1 MAFLNFRRTKD
12 SAQLTPAIY
21 VALVDSL
28 FQNFMASFAGT
39 ICAAIAA
46 VLTAWKTGV
55 NLLWPCAL
63 LIIAVGAVRTLDM
76 RAYETQGKPLTPQ
89 TAPEWERR
97 YRIGAALYAGALGLW
112 CWVALM
118 FSDDAIAHLLC
129 LSVTIGYIAAG
140 AGRNYGRPPIAYLQ
154 VVCALGP
161 MCLGLLLS
169 GDIYYVALGLL
180 NTLFF
185 ISLKRIT
192 LDLHQVHVRALIAG
206 ETISS
211 IANQFDT
218 ALNNMPNG
226 LCMFG
231 PDGRLA
237 VVNRR
242 FTEMMNLGHD
252 DVLLGVGMRELLAA
266 GVAAKAISD
275 TSADA
280 IACQIEYAQ
289 ESEVITCDNGI
300 AADRALEWTFQP
312 MDGGGIVMLV
322 EDVTERRNAQAKISR
337 MARFDDL
344 TGLPNRQSFR
354 DEIAGYLGAER
365 GGEMSALLFID
376 LDQFKQVNDTLGHPA
391 GDLVLRGV
399 SGVVTSLLQPGD
411 VFARYGGEE
420 FAVLMRSV
428 DLPAAVGLAERL
440 RQGIEAAV
448 FDTDGASARVTISLG
463 VASLLLLADPD
474 GRVLLAAADEAL
486 YRAKRNGRNRV
497 ES

>member
-12 SAQLTPAIY
+12 GAQLTPAIN
-21 VALVDSL
+21 VALVNSL

-39 ICAAIAA
+39 VCAAIAA
-46 VLTAWKTGV
+46 LLTAWKTGV
-55 NLLWPCAL
+55 DLLWPCAL
-63 LIIAVGAVRTLDM
+63 LIIAVGAMRTLDM
-76 RAYETQGKPLTPQ
+76 RAYETQGKPLTAQ

-97 YRIGAALYAGALGLW
+97 YKSGAALYAGSLGLW

-118 FSDDAIAHLLC
+118 MSNDAVAHLLC

-140 AGRNYGRPPIAYLQ
+140 AGRNYGRPSIAYLQ
-154 VVCALGP
+154 VVLALGP

-169 GDIYYVALGLL
+169 GDIYYVCLGLL

-185 ISLKRIT
+185 VSLKRIT
-192 LDLHQVHVRALIAG
+192 LDLNRVHVRALIAG

-231 PDGRLA
+231 ADGRLA

-242 FTEMMNLGHD
+242 FTEMMGLRHD
-252 DVLLGVGMRELLAA
+252 EVLLGVGMRELLIA
-266 GVAAKAISD
+266 VVSSRAISEASAAVI
-275 TSADA
+275 TSHVEGAK
-280 IACQIEYAQ
+280 
-289 ESEVITCDNGI
+289 ESDMITCDAGI

-337 MARFDDL
+337 MARYDEL

-354 DEIAGYLGAER
+354 DEIATYLSAEKAD
-365 GGEMSALLFID
+365 EISALLFID
-376 LDQFKQVNDTLGHPA
+376 LDQFKQVNDTLGHPS
-391 GDLVLRGV
+391 GDR
-399 SGVVTSLLQPGD
+399 LLC
-411 VFARYGGEE
+411 
-420 FAVLMRSV
+420 AVA
-428 DLPAAVGLAERL
+428 DRL
-440 RQGIEAAV
+440 RAILGAKDYVARFGGDEFVV
-448 FDTDGASARVTISLG
+448 FQRNI
-463 VASLLLLADPD
+463 ASLKMPPNSR
-474 GRVLLAAADEAL
+474 G
-486 YRAKRNGRNRV
+486 G
-497 ES
+497 SSSG